1 MTHRRALRA
10 IPALLAV
17 ALLALAAAAPGPD
30 VSGPAPPPQLQPPC
44 DSFASAVTGDS
55 SVQLAGGTGVEQALP
70 EGMSVAA
77 CSLRTAAGYYSM
89 PIVVLRAWD
98 PTTLAPDPTTIEL
111 GGRMRVGIRGLN
123 TPWADAR

>member
-1 MTHRRALRA
+1 MTHHRALGA
-10 IPALLAV
+10 VPALLAV

-55 SVQLAGGTGVEQALP
+55 AVQLANGSVLEQALP

-77 CSLRTAAGYYSM
+77 CSLRTAAGYYSRA
-89 PIVVLRAWD
+89 IVVLRAWD
-98 PTTLAPDPTTIEL
+98 STTLAP
-111 GGRMRVGIRGLN
+111 
-123 TPWADAR
+123 